1 MLIAQALC
9 ENMVLISK
17 DSVFAEYPV
26 KVLW

>member
-9 ENMVLISK
+9 ENMTLISK

-26 KVLW
+26 DVLW